1 MSSFTPVESLIGGVL
16 LGVAGLM
23 LLLFN
28 GRIAGISGIFGG
40 LLNFKKGE
48 TLWRATFVVG
58 LLAGGL
64 VLSLIYPQA
73 IRFEITYSAPA
84 IMLAGLLVGIG
95 SRMGSGCTSGHG
107 ICGIGRV
114 SRRSLVAVPVFMISG
129 MIAAI
134 AVDRLLGGQI

>member
-1 MSSFTPVESLIGGVL
+1 MASFTPVESLIGGAL
-16 LGVAGLM
+16 LGVAGLT

-28 GRIAGISGIFGG
+28 GRIAGVSGIFGG
-40 LLNFKKGE
+40 LLNLKKGE

-64 VLSLIYPQA
+64 VLSLAYPQA
-73 IRFEITYSAPA
+73 IRFEMTYSATA
-84 IMLAGLLVGIG
+84 VMLAGLLVGIG

-129 MIAAI
+129 MIAAV
-134 AVDRLLGGQI
+134 AVDRLFGGQI